1 MLSCSVLF
9 ILFMVQSAN
18 IAIYGSIK
26 LCSVFMKVLSFD
38 IWDYLHF
45 FYTSDKYLVILH
57 GSVKSELCTKAKLKV
72 DHTNAY
78 QGDKIQ
84 FSMFMY
90 VLL

>member
-1 MLSCSVLF
+1 
-9 ILFMVQSAN
+9 
-18 IAIYGSIK
+18 
-26 LCSVFMKVLSFD
+26 MKVLSFD

-90 VLL
+90 VLLRILHVINDGKLDSSVKI